1 MLKGMRRIERLAPW
15 LLLTLLAG
23 CGAAGE
29 RRAQAP
35 VVESAA
41 VIPERVQTE
50 RFGEILAQAL
60 RDHRADLPARRRWA
74 GLVQRQ
80 LGNAERWLDLGQPR
94 AALAAV
100 RGALLLVK
108 SDTVSPGMW
117 AGRGRVLLFAAE
129 ETARVGDEGAT
140 QGTYELVLE
149 SQPEE
154 SVVAEIR
161 EHLRNIAEF
170 AASAPKVG
178 PIETLG
184 RRQRVAVRHALFR
197 PSIETRG
204 QALADTRRWI
214 ESSLAVDLVGRVP
227 ESSEEREEAV
237 AAYRARQF
245 GMATLVGLY
254 LRDGDPV
261 GALRAL
267 QASNSS
273 ELVPDP
279 LRERLR
285 QAAIEDQPSAWLELF
300 RLYQSATRTHQP
312 EISIDEELARAAAF
326 GAAIEL
332 LQSAP
337 GSLAGAGAMAILL
350 TEYAMPQAV
359 VPLLEKPLLESTE
372 PGDVAWALGI
382 VNRAVLASSQL
393 GEFETSRSIAA
404 DVEPLLE
411 KLSSRR
417 ESKDLAS
424 AMARVAG
431 SLAETEQG
439 GGDLARARRAYL
451 RSLALHPD
459 PEGYLALARV
469 ERQRNDCEAARDALL
484 RCDEANRTARNLTV
498 EIERRILGYELE
510 EACADLPR
518 AEAELGDAL
527 RAAAAARRALPPG
540 AERARSERLLG
551 RILEL
556 YGDDQ
561 GAERAFS
568 RSLTDAGGDA
578 REAGAT
584 LLELSRSALSRRNLA
599 RGRRALEEIVSV
611 RMESEVQLYAA
622 LWLHLLERAE
632 GVVSD
637 GTVEEAVA
645 RLDGLSTWNEALRR
659 WLLGQ
664 LSLEELE
671 REAQTPLEK
680 IEAKFYRAVGAPAT
694 ENREQRR
701 RLLTEVR
708 DSSGVLLIEVT
719 MARDALRDSSP
730 PRRPVDVSLP

>member
-1 MLKGMRRIERLAPW
+1 MLRVMRRLRWLAPW
-15 LLLTLLAG
+15 LFLALLQG

-29 RRAQAP
+29 RRVEAP
-35 VVESAA
+35 PSSKAA
-41 VIPERVQTE
+41 VTPELVQSE
-50 RFGEILAQAL
+50 RFGELLARAL
-60 RDHRADLPARRRWA
+60 GDHRTDLPAQRRWA
-74 GLVQRQ
+74 GLVRRQ
-80 LGNAERWLDLGQPR
+80 LENAERWLELGQRR

-108 SDTVSPGMW
+108 SDMASRAMW
-117 AGRGRVLLFAAE
+117 QGRGKVLLFAAE

-140 QGTYELVLE
+140 RGAYELVLE
-149 SQPEE
+149 SEPDA
-154 SVVAEIR
+154 SVVVEIR

-178 PIETLG
+178 PVETLG
-184 RRQRVAVRHALFR
+184 KRQRVAVRHALFR

-204 QALADTRRWI
+204 QALTDTRRWI
-214 ESSLAVDLVGRVP
+214 DAALSVDLVGRVP

-267 QASNSS
+267 EASSAS
-273 ELVPDP
+273 DVVPEP
-279 LRERLR
+279 LLDRLK
-285 QAAIEDQPSAWLELF
+285 QVAIEDRPSAWLELF
-300 RLYQSATRTHQP
+300 RLYQSAGRTHQP
-312 EISIDEELARAAAF
+312 EVTIDEELARAAAF

-359 VPLLEKPLLESTE
+359 VPLLEKPLLASSE

-382 VNRAVLASSQL
+382 VNRAVLAASQL
-393 GEFETSRSIAA
+393 GEFETSRSIAK
-404 DVEPLLE
+404 DVEPLLD
-411 KLSSRR
+411 KLSARGEQKELSG
-417 ESKDLAS
+417 
-424 AMARVAG
+424 AMARVMD
-431 SLAETEQG
+431 SLAETEQR
-439 GGDLARARRAYL
+439 GGDLDRARRATL
-451 RSLALHPD
+451 RSLALQPTA
-459 PEGYLALARV
+459 EGYLALARV
-469 ERQRNDCEAARDALL
+469 ERQRQALDAARDALL
-484 RCDEANRTARNLTV
+484 RCDEANRTTRNLTV
-498 EIERRILGYELE
+498 EIERRILGYEIE
-510 EACADLPR
+510 EARADLPR

-527 RAAAAARRALPPG
+527 RAALAARRSLPPG

-556 YGDDQ
+556 FGDDQ
-561 GAERAFS
+561 GAERAYG
-568 RSLTDAGGDA
+568 RSLIDAGGDA

-584 LLELSRSALSRRNLA
+584 LLELSRSALSRRLLG

-611 RMESEVQLYAA
+611 RMEPDVQLYAA

-637 GTVEEAVA
+637 GTVEEAVS
-645 RLDGLSTWNEALRR
+645 RLDGLSSWNEALRR

-664 LSLEELE
+664 LPLPELE
-671 REAQTPLEK
+671 RLAQTPLEK
-680 IEAKFYRAVGAPAT
+680 IEAKFYLALGAPTAPSS
-694 ENREQRR
+694 E
-701 RLLTEVR
+701 LLAAVR
-708 DSSGVLLIEVT
+708 DSSGVDLIEVT
-719 MARDALRDSSP
+719 MARDALRKSPP
-730 PRRPVDVSLP
+730 PRRPPDVTVP